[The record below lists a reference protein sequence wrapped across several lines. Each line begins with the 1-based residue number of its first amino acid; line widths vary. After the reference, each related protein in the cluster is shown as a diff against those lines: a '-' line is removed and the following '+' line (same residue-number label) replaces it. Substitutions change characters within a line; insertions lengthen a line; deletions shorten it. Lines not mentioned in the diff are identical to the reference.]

1 MAVKPDTSF
10 VVGETCIYD
19 ENDPILEYVAKCG
32 IVARNI
38 VGDTLMLKLQVV
50 EAITPSRLFPEF
62 NNPGFVFSAVKDKN
76 IKYFSG
82 LWFLRETE

>member
-32 IVARNI
+32 IVARNTKVQNGI
-38 VGDTLMLKLQVV
+38 RPPV
-50 EAITPSRLFPEF
+50 
-62 NNPGFVFSAVKDKN
+62 
-76 IKYFSG
+76 
-82 LWFLRETE
+82 